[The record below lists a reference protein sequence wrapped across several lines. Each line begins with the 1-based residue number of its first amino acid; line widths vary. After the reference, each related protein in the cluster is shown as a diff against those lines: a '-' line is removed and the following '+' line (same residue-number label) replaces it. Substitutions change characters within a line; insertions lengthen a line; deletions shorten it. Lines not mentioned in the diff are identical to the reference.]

1 MSRRPRKT
9 NRRPSSPPPSTSS
22 PREFRL
28 PENTTPALP
37 AVEDFAALDMPSGLL
52 KTLTTQGVTA
62 PFPIQAATLP
72 NSLAGRDLLGRGR
85 TGSGKTLAFGLA
97 LLARTAGLRAEP
109 KAPLALVLV
118 PTRELALQV
127 TDALTPYATAVNLRL
142 ATVVGGLSIT
152 KQADALRRGTE
163 VVVASP
169 GRLNDLVERGDCVLD
184 QVRITVLDEADQM
197 TDMGFLPQI
206 TKLIRQVRAD
216 GQRMLFSATLDAN
229 IDRLVQQ
236 FLTDPV
242 VHSVDPSAG
251 AVTTME
257 HHVLHLQDETDKK
270 AVTTRIAARDGRV
283 ILFLDTKRSA
293 DRLAKRLLSVG
304 VRAAAL
310 HGGRS
315 QPQRNRTL
323 EQFKNGQVTA
333 LVATNV
339 AARGIHIDDLD
350 LVVNVDPP
358 TDHKDY
364 LHRGG
369 RTARAGGSGS
379 VVTLVLPEQK
389 RDVTRLLSD
398 AGIRP
403 RTARITSGDTELA
416 TLTGARE
423 PSGVAVTIELP
434 QPVAPPVSRRRTGT
448 ATSTTGTRR
457 RRGAS
462 GTATADTAAPD
473 AARGSARRPTR
484 TGQPTAPAETSGR
497 GAGRRARA
505 EESGRTTARRA
516 AAEASG
522 QGTAP
527 ANGKAARGSGGGSGT
542 TTGTGGRGTTRRTTS
557 GPPGTTPSTKPGRG
571 TGGATS
577 ATAARGSGGPTT
589 GTAGRGSDRRTA
601 TGTATG
607 GTRGSGRR
615 TGNRGTG
622 AAGGSAGAGGRGT
635 DRRNDRRGA

>member
-1 MSRRPRKT
+1 MARRFQKP
-9 NRRPSSPPPSTSS
+9 NRRSSS
-22 PREFRL
+22 PRPAATPSREFQL
-28 PENTTPALP
+28 PVSTTPGLP
-37 AVEDFAALDMPSGLL
+37 AVEDFADLDMPAALL
-52 KTLTTQGVTA
+52 KTLTAQGVTT

-72 NSLAGRDLLGRGR
+72 NSLAGRDVLGRGR

-109 KAPLALVLV
+109 RAPLALVLV
-118 PTRELALQV
+118 PTRELAQQV

-152 KQADALRRGTE
+152 KQAATLRRGAE
-163 VVVASP
+163 VLVATP

-184 QVRITVLDEADQM
+184 GIGITVLDEADQM

-206 TKLIRQVRAD
+206 TKLLRQVRPD
-216 GQRMLFSATLDAN
+216 GQRMLFSATLDRN
-229 IDRLVQQ
+229 IDRLVRD
-236 FLTDPV
+236 FLSDPV

-257 HHVLHLQDETDKK
+257 HHVLHVLDETDKK

-315 QPQRNRTL
+315 QPQRNRVL

-339 AARGIHIDDLD
+339 MARGIHVDDLE

-389 RDVTRLLSD
+389 RDVTRLMSD
-398 AGIRP
+398 ADITP
-403 RTARITSGDTELA
+403 RTARITSGDPALT
-416 TLTGARE
+416 TITGARE
-423 PSGVAVTIELP
+423 PSGVPVVIEVP
-434 QPVAPPVSRRRTGT
+434 APPAAEAPLPGTGKRPN
-448 ATSTTGTRR
+448 RR
-457 RRGAS
+457 RRSRGAAGAEGAS
-462 GTATADTAAPD
+462 G
-473 AARGSARRPTR
+473 
-484 TGQPTAPAETSGR
+484 
-497 GAGRRARA
+497 
-505 EESGRTTARRA
+505 
-516 AAEASG
+516 
-522 QGTAP
+522 
-527 ANGKAARGSGGGSGT
+527 
-542 TTGTGGRGTTRRTTS
+542 
-557 GPPGTTPSTKPGRG
+557 
-571 TGGATS
+571 
-577 ATAARGSGGPTT
+577 
-589 GTAGRGSDRRTA
+589 
-601 TGTATG
+601 
-607 GTRGSGRR
+607 
-615 TGNRGTG
+615 
-622 AAGGSAGAGGRGT
+622 AGAGGASGGRGRAGRPAAADGGGGRRASAGTTGGNGTRRTGRSASPDAPTAKPTGNATGTSPRGT
-635 DRRNDRRGA
+635 GRRTASNPPANGTGRTGNPANGRGGRGRGRGRGTSSAA

>member
-1 MSRRPRKT
+1 MARRFQKP
-9 NRRPSSPPPSTSS
+9 NRRSSS
-22 PREFRL
+22 PRPAATPSREFQL
-28 PENTTPALP
+28 PVSTTPGLP
-37 AVEDFAALDMPSGLL
+37 AVEDFADLDMPAALL
-52 KTLTTQGVTA
+52 KTLTAQGVTT

-72 NSLAGRDLLGRGR
+72 NSLAGRDVLGRGR

-109 KAPLALVLV
+109 RAPLALVLV
-118 PTRELALQV
+118 PTRELAQQV

-152 KQADALRRGTE
+152 KQAATLRRGAE
-163 VVVASP
+163 VLVATP

-184 QVRITVLDEADQM
+184 GIGITVLDEADQM

-206 TKLIRQVRAD
+206 TKLLRQVRPD
-216 GQRMLFSATLDAN
+216 GQRMLFSATLDRN
-229 IDRLVQQ
+229 IDRLVRD
-236 FLTDPV
+236 FLSDPV

-257 HHVLHLQDETDKK
+257 HHVLHVLDETDKK

-315 QPQRNRTL
+315 QPQRNRVL

-339 AARGIHIDDLD
+339 MARGIHVDDLE

-389 RDVTRLLSD
+389 RDVTRLMSD
-398 AGIRP
+398 ADITP
-403 RTARITSGDTELA
+403 RTARITSGDPALT
-416 TLTGARE
+416 TITGARE
-423 PSGVAVTIELP
+423 PSGVPVVIEVP
-434 QPVAPPVSRRRTGT
+434 APPAAEAPLPGTGKRPNRRRRSRGAAGAEGTSGAAAGGASGGRGRAGRPAATDGGGGRRASTGTKGGNGTRRTGRSASPDTPT
-448 ATSTTGTRR
+448 ANPTGNATGTSP
-457 RRGAS
+457 RG
-462 GTATADTAAPD
+462 T
-473 AARGSARRPTR
+473 
-484 TGQPTAPAETSGR
+484 
-497 GAGRRARA
+497 GRR
-505 EESGRTTARRA
+505 TA
-516 AAEASG
+516 SNP
-522 QGTAP
+522 P
-527 ANGKAARGSGGGSGT
+527 ANG
-542 TTGTGGRGTTRRTTS
+542 TGRTGNPANGRGGRGRGR
-557 GPPGTTPSTKPGRG
+557 GRG
-571 TGGATS
+571 TSS
-577 ATAARGSGGPTT
+577 AA
-589 GTAGRGSDRRTA
+589 
-601 TGTATG
+601 
-607 GTRGSGRR
+607 
-615 TGNRGTG
+615 
-622 AAGGSAGAGGRGT
+622 
-635 DRRNDRRGA
+635 

>member
-1 MSRRPRKT
+1 MSRRPQKS
-9 NRRPSSPPPSTSS
+9 NRRASSPSQSASS

-28 PENTTPALP
+28 PESTTPALP
-37 AVEDFAALDMPSGLL
+37 AVGDFADLDLPAGLL
-52 KTLTTQGVTA
+52 KTLTEQGVKT

-118 PTRELALQV
+118 PTRELAQQV

-152 KQADALRRGTE
+152 KQAAALRRGAE
-163 VVVASP
+163 VLVATP
-169 GRLNDLVERGDCVLD
+169 GRLNDLVGQGDCVLGS
-184 QVRITVLDEADQM
+184 VRITVLDEADQM

-206 TKLIRQVRAD
+206 TKVIEQVRPD
-216 GQRMLFSATLDAN
+216 GQRLLFSATLDSN
-229 IDRLVQQ
+229 IDRLVQR

-251 AVTTME
+251 AVTTMD
-257 HHVLHLQDETDKK
+257 HHVLHVLDETDKK
-270 AVTTRIAARDGRV
+270 AVVTRIAARDGRV

-293 DRLAKRLLSVG
+293 DRLAKRLLAVG

-323 EQFKNGQVTA
+323 EQFKNGHVTA

-358 TDHKDY
+358 MDHKDY
-364 LHRGG
+364 VHRGG

-379 VVTLVLPEQK
+379 VVTLVLPDQK
-389 RDVTRLLSD
+389 RDVTRLMSD

-403 RTARITSGDTELA
+403 RTARITSSDAQLA
-416 TLTGARE
+416 TITGARE
-423 PSGVAVTIELP
+423 PSGVAVTIEVP
-434 QPVAPPVSRRRTGT
+434 QPPAAPKASRQKNGT
-448 ATSTTGTRR
+448 ENGGRPARR
-457 RRGAS
+457 RRSGGGGAGAAAGAAT
-462 GTATADTAAPD
+462 GTG
-473 AARGSARRPTR
+473 ARGGARRADARGT
-484 TGQPTAPAETSGR
+484 TGAAGSSGGR
-497 GAGRRARA
+497 GADRR
-505 EESGRTTARRA
+505 GA
-516 AAEASG
+516 AGAASG
-522 QGTAP
+522 A
-527 ANGKAARGSGGGSGT
+527 GSGT
-542 TTGTGGRGTTRRTTS
+542 
-557 GPPGTTPSTKPGRG
+557 
-571 TGGATS
+571 
-577 ATAARGSGGPTT
+577 
-589 GTAGRGSDRRTA
+589 
-601 TGTATG
+601 

-615 TGNRGTG
+615 PVAGTEG
-622 AAGGSAGAGGRGT
+622 RGGRSG
-635 DRRNDRRGA
+635 RRNPAG

>member
-1 MSRRPRKT
+1 MSRRPQKS
-9 NRRPSSPPPSTSS
+9 NRRASSTPPSASS
-22 PREFRL
+22 PRDFRL
-28 PENTTPALP
+28 PESTTPALP
-37 AVEDFAALDMPSGLL
+37 AVEDFAGLDMPAALL
-52 KTLTTQGVTA
+52 KTLTAQGVTT

-97 LLARTAGLRAEP
+97 LLARTTGLRAQP

-118 PTRELALQV
+118 PTRELAQQV

-152 KQADALRRGTE
+152 KQAGTLRRGAE
-163 VVVASP
+163 VVVATP

-184 QVRITVLDEADQM
+184 DVRITVLDEADQM

-206 TKLIRQVRAD
+206 TKLIQRVRPD
-216 GQRMLFSATLDAN
+216 GQRMLFSATLDRN
-229 IDRLVQQ
+229 IDRLVQR

-257 HHVLHLQDETDKK
+257 HHVLHVLDGTDKE

-293 DRLAKRLLSVG
+293 DRLAKRLLAVG

-323 EQFKNGQVTA
+323 EQFKTGRVTA

-339 AARGIHIDDLD
+339 AARGIHVDDLD

-389 RDVTRLLSD
+389 RDMTRLMSD

-403 RTARITSGDTELA
+403 RTARVKSSDPELV
-416 TLTGARE
+416 TITGARE
-423 PSGVAVTIELP
+423 PSGVPVTIEVP
-434 QPVAPPVSRRRTGT
+434 QPATPASSRPDRKTGT
-448 ATSTTGTRR
+448 ERGRSGRR
-457 RRGAS
+457 RR
-462 GTATADTAAPD
+462 
-473 AARGSARRPTR
+473 
-484 TGQPTAPAETSGR
+484 
-497 GAGRRARA
+497 
-505 EESGRTTARRA
+505 
-516 AAEASG
+516 
-522 QGTAP
+522 
-527 ANGKAARGSGGGSGT
+527 
-542 TTGTGGRGTTRRTTS
+542 
-557 GPPGTTPSTKPGRG
+557 
-571 TGGATS
+571 
-577 ATAARGSGGPTT
+577 
-589 GTAGRGSDRRTA
+589 
-601 TGTATG
+601 
-607 GTRGSGRR
+607 
-615 TGNRGTG
+615 
-622 AAGGSAGAGGRGT
+622 
-635 DRRNDRRGA
+635 